1 MSEMPVDPL
10 PENDKYPDVRD
21 FDPIADADA
30 DAVAAGHPSIRA
42 LPWRSYLRCSF
53 LLAIF
58 AAVGF
63 TAWRPAMLRFS
74 VMMSAVSPSRGDSLA
89 WQVLPEPVPPPT
101 PRKRLPSPDEWRLA
115 ADHRNNWQAARSSN
129 SDVFSYQG
137 GPLPKRS
144 WTRESSNPWAWE
156 DDSVF
161 GRKRGSDQEFQP
173 NQKPATSFR
182 ADDTAGWGNV
192 AAAPPA
198 RDAARPD
205 DRSATGRTVPSLA
218 PLPGIGGTGTPSV
231 TASTAEQAV
240 QDVFSALQIPSLAPW
255 TAGDDPLQTPS
266 VAATGETGQ
275 PAAPG
280 PGAVA
285 GGTTASTSPTA
296 PSGSPAG
303 NGANG
308 FLDSGAALFGAS
320 ESQSGSRAAPLVTPP
335 HSLQRAD
342 EDSAATAS
350 GTEGQDR
357 SPFATVVAPAS
368 PTTTTQTTNT
378 TTASSTP
385 SATTSTS
392 AERNGVSG
400 SLRPSGSVSAPSDAL
415 SGDAVGVSSATGSSD
430 GGSVA
435 EAADGVDWKNREI
448 TGPIEGAYLTVYPKL
463 KFIGLCVPGQDYIRK
478 YNQVAVPMDLVERKL
493 SARDGRT
500 PYGKY
505 YIAGRDRDTAGAA
518 RLLLSWPSP
527 DDARRIGLDP
537 ESTQAIDNAWLDKI
551 LPPQT
556 TAAGGGVAIEEAG
569 PGQEWTA
576 GGLGLEKPQME
587 ELFLALP
594 DGAWIFIQE

>member
-10 PENDKYPDVRD
+10 AENDKYPDVRD
-21 FDPIADADA
+21 FPPVADADA
-30 DAVAAGHPSIRA
+30 DAAGHPPFRA

-53 LLAIF
+53 LFAIF

-137 GPLPKRS
+137 GPLPRRS
-144 WTRESSNPWAWE
+144 WTRESSSPWAWE
-156 DDSVF
+156 DDSPF
-161 GRKRGSDQEFQP
+161 GRKRGIDQEFQP

-198 RDAARPD
+198 RDSARPD

-218 PLPGIGGTGTPSV
+218 PLPGVGGTETQSV
-231 TASTAEQAV
+231 TASAAEQAV

-255 TAGDDPLQTPS
+255 TAGDDPLQTPA
-266 VAATGETGQ
+266 VAATGGVGQ
-275 PAAPG
+275 PAAPA
-280 PGAVA
+280 PGVVAVA
-285 GGTTASTSPTA
+285 DGTTTSPGPTA
-296 PSGSPAG
+296 SSGSPVG
-303 NGANG
+303 TGTNG
-308 FLDSGAALFGAS
+308 FLNDGGAALFGVS
-320 ESQSGSRAAPLVTPP
+320 ESQSGSRTAPLVTPP
-335 HSLQRAD
+335 DSLQRAD
-342 EDSAATAS
+342 EDSAAAA
-350 GTEGQDR
+350 GTTEAQNRG
-357 SPFATVVAPAS
+357 PFATVVAPALPTTNS
-368 PTTTTQTTNT
+368 PT
-378 TTASSTP
+378 ASPTIS
-385 SATTSTS
+385 STTSTS
-392 AERNGVSG
+392 SENDGISG
-400 SLRPSGSVSAPSDAL
+400 SLRPSGSAFASSDAV
-415 SGDAVGVSSATGSSD
+415 SGDTVGVGLTAGSSD

-435 EAADGVDWKNREI
+435 DAAGGVDWKNREI

-505 YIAGRDRDTAGAA
+505 FIAGRDRDNAGAA

-556 TAAGGGVAIEEAG
+556 TAAGGGVTIEEAG